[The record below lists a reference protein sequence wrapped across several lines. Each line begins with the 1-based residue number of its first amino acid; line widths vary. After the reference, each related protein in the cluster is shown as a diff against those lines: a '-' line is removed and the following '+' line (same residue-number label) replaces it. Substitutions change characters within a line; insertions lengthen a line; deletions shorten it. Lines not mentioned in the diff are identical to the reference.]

1 MNNDGK
7 NNGQNNGNQN
17 DSDSKKKINNNLLFS
32 INTTEN
38 FGDDLTTMDII
49 CGANMSV
56 ATGAAINPINLARRA
71 LSPASERNIY
81 DNMLD
86 GVKKKDCLF

>member
-1 MNNDGK
+1 MN
-7 NNGQNNGNQN
+7 
-17 DSDSKKKINNNLLFS
+17 SKKKINNNLLFS
-32 INTTEN
+32 ININTVNTTEN